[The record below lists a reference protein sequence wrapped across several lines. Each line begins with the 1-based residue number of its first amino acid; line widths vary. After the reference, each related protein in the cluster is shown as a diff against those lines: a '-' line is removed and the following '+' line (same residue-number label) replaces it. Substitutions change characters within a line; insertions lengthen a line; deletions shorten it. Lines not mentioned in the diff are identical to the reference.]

1 MNAEEQ
7 KIADNLFFC
16 FNWLLF
22 QIIFVFLRHKN
33 NETIKN
39 EYEKCYQHNKGTCCH
54 RPL

>member
-1 MNAEEQ
+1 MNAEKQ

-22 QIIFVFLRHKN
+22 QILFVFLRLPYYHY
-33 NETIKN
+33 

>member
-22 QIIFVFLRHKN
+22 QILFVFLRHK
-33 NETIKN
+33 K
-39 EYEKCYQHNKGTCCH
+39 Q
-54 RPL
+54 